1 MRHMIL
7 SPEQAIGFLV
17 FKFLEFVWFLKNS
30 RLEGMCVILWQLNG
44 WNDRETFGV
53 NCCQV
58 ICLSNTLFHFSYTT
72 NTNSKLF
79 EKHHTFPFCLI
90 PLLWNSWQ
98 QIIYPRIFSLPN
110 AALNYFID
118 DFLQDSILSSL
129 LIIPKCLN
137 ASLCLSG
144 NF

>member
-1 MRHMIL
+1 
-7 SPEQAIGFLV
+7 
-17 FKFLEFVWFLKNS
+17 
-30 RLEGMCVILWQLNG
+30 MCYTVSLNG

-72 NTNSKLF
+72 EALTVNCLKNIIHFL
-79 EKHHTFPFCLI
+79 FCLI

-118 DFLQDSILSSL
+118 DFLQDSIL
-129 LIIPKCLN
+129 I
-137 ASLCLSG
+137 LCL
-144 NF
+144 